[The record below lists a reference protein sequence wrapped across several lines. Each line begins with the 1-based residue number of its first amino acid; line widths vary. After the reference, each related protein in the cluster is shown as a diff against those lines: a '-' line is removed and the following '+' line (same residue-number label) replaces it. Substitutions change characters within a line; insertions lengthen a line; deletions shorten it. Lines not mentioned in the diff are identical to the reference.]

1 MLIKDIAQVIA
12 GYTFKKAIESDN
24 NGNVFVFQ
32 AKDLIQGEPLVNI
45 NTLTKV
51 SLDIPEHLA
60 YLQKYDILLIARGMK
75 SGAFRSTVFLSD
87 EPNVIASSSVHII
100 RVKNKEMLPEYIS
113 HYLNSKEGQDSLSQI
128 VSGSYIG
135 AIPRGELERIQI
147 PIPLLQKQK
156 AIIDL
161 FQNMRAQQKILFR
174 KNELKQNI
182 INATFKNLTTK

>member
-1 MLIKDIAQVIA
+1 MLIKDIAQVVA
-12 GYTFKKAIESDN
+12 GYAFRGAITPDT
-24 NGNVFVFQ
+24 NGGIFVFQ
-32 AKDLIQGEPLVNI
+32 AKDLIQGEPFVNTS
-45 NTLTKV
+45 TLAKV

-60 YLQKYDILLIARGMK
+60 YLQKNDILLIARGMK
-75 SGAFRSTVFLSD
+75 SGAFRSTVFVSD

-135 AIPRGELERIQI
+135 AIPRGELEKIQI
-147 PIPLLQKQK
+147 PIPQLQKQK

-161 FQNMRAQQKILFR
+161 FQNMRVQHKILFR

-182 INATFKNLTTK
+182 INATFKRLTTK